1 MSQTEIDALP
11 DAAFYDM
18 AAKAYFLEKK
28 ESETVQVG
36 ILLAVRDVFGK

>member
-11 DAAFYDM
+11 DKAFYDT

-28 ESETVQVG
+28 EAETVKVG
-36 ILLAVRDVFGK
+36 VLLAVQEVFQK